1 LDFVTAP
8 QGAAI
13 SKPVCLFS
21 LITFFL
27 SALPRPGT
35 PSCHAE
41 AFAQVEAKN
50 RKGGLSSEKN
60 PQKKSA
66 VEPVSP

>member
-1 LDFVTAP
+1 
-8 QGAAI
+8 
-13 SKPVCLFS
+13 LFS

-50 RKGGLSSEKN
+50 RKGGFSSEKLL
-60 PQKKSA
+60 QKKSA
-66 VEPVSP
+66 VESVSP